1 MEPRF
6 ETRKQEL
13 LNECQTDP
21 EVFRGML
28 KRLAQFLEPF
38 VQHLWRKENREH
50 AHTFV
55 AGLLSDLDQKNAES
69 IAYRHDQD
77 RQGLQHFIGSAPW
90 DHKPLLDELNRQV
103 AQTLGEDDA
112 VLVFDPSGF
121 QKKGQSSVGVAR
133 QWLGRLGKVDNGQ
146 VGVFLG
152 YVSRQEHA
160 LVDLRLYL
168 PKSWNKDKA
177 RRQECGVPK
186 DVRYR
191 TRHALALEMLDER
204 GPQLPHGWV
213 AGDDEMGR
221 PAAFRREL
229 RARNE
234 RYLLAVPSN
243 TTIRD
248 LEGEPPAGCGVGR
261 PPKRRF
267 EQVRR
272 WSAALPPEAWT
283 RVEVGLGEKG
293 PLTMEVVKRKVESK
307 TDGRVGAEEVLVVTR
322 TADAQGAVKHDYYLS
337 NADADTPLEEFAR
350 VAQAE
355 HRIEQCI
362 QRGKSEAGMA
372 DYQTRTW
379 AGWHHHQTLC
389 LLAVWFLILETRRG
403 KKWTPAL
410 TVPQIREGLAVLLHA
425 AYQSAQ
431 LDRITRERT
440 RRLERNALA
449 KFYHYKARNRW
460 PPKKVA

>member
-6 ETRKQEL
+6 QTRKQEML
-13 LNECQTDP
+13 DECQTNP

-28 KRLAQFLEPF
+28 KRLAQFLAPF
-38 VQHLWRKENREH
+38 TEHLWRKENREH
-50 AHTFV
+50 AHAFV
-55 AGLLSDLDQKNAES
+55 EGLLSDMDKKNSES
-69 IAYRHDQD
+69 IAYQHDED

-103 AQTLGEDDA
+103 AEELGEEDA

-121 QKKGQSSVGVAR
+121 PKKGKHSVGVAR

-152 YVSRQEHA
+152 YVSRIEHA
-160 LVDLRLYL
+160 LVDFRLYL
-168 PKSWNKDKA
+168 PKSWDQDKE

-186 DVRYR
+186 EIRYR
-191 TRHALALEMLDER
+191 TRHQLALEMLDER
-204 GPQLPHGWV
+204 GEQLPHGWV

-229 RARNE
+229 RDRNE

-248 LEGEPPAGCGVGR
+248 LEAPAPSGR
-261 PPKRRF
+261 ARKGRF

-272 WSAALPPEAWT
+272 WCDALPEEAWT
-283 RVEVGLGEKG
+283 HVEVGMGEKG
-293 PLTMEVVKRKVESK
+293 PLTMEVVKRRVESK
-307 TDGRVGAEEVLVVTR
+307 TDGRVGTEEVLLVTR
-322 TADAQGAVKHDYYLS
+322 TVDERGTIKHDYHLS
-337 NADADTPLEEFAR
+337 NADPDTPLEELAR

-362 QRGKSEAGMA
+362 QRGKSDAGMA

-389 LLAVWFLILETRRG
+389 LLAVWFLILEARRG
-403 KKWTPAL
+403 RKWTPAM
-410 TVPQIREGLAVLLHA
+410 TVPQIREGLAKLLHA
-425 AYQSAQ
+425 AYQAAYQSAE
-431 LDRITRERT
+431 LDRIARERT

-449 KFYHYKARNRW
+449 KFYHYKARNRL